1 LSSAASL
8 EAAVSSPSVVCRPA
22 AVAGQFYPAAPDVL
36 ERTVLELLQSERRD
50 RAPLPKVLVVPHA
63 GYVYSGSTAARC
75 YASIASEAR
84 RITRVVLIGPA
95 HRVVLRGVAIPTV
108 DAFETPLGRVPLDRA
123 SLARLANSPHVVAS
137 DHAHAAEHSLEVQ
150 LPFLQCVL
158 DRFWVVPMVVG
169 DASPESVAELLETV
183 WGGDETLIVVSSDL
197 SHYLPYES
205 ARRVDAAS
213 LAQVLAFGPDL
224 DHEQAC
230 GATAINAVVRVAR
243 RLRLTP
249 QLLGAC
255 NSGDTAGTRDR
266 VVGYAALAFAQAA
279 ADRRGATLLA
289 LARRAVEDLFRAEA
303 QAGGAPDAPFLEQ
316 PGATFVTLRQRGE
329 LRGCIGSLD
338 AERPLRE
345 DVIANAR
352 AAATRDPRFEPVT
365 VQELDELTIEVSLLS
380 ARQALDFANEEHLL
394 EQLTTLRAGV
404 TLEYAQR
411 RATFLPQV
419 WNDIGDARDFL
430 RLLKAKAGLAPD
442 FWSDDIRVS
451 HYAVE
456 KWSES

>member
-1 LSSAASL
+1 LL
-8 EAAVSSPSVVCRPA
+8 EAAVSSPSVATRPA

-36 ERTVLELLQSERRD
+36 ERTIRELLRPEQHA
-50 RAPLPKVLVVPHA
+50 RARSPKVLIAPHA
-63 GYVYSGSTAARC
+63 GYVYSGSTAARA
-75 YASIASEAR
+75 YASLAGAAQG
-84 RITRVVLIGPA
+84 ITRVVLLGPA
-95 HRVVLRGVAIPTV
+95 HRVAIHGVAIPDA
-108 DAFETPLGRVPLDRA
+108 DAFETPLGRVPLDRPV
-123 SLARLANSPHVVAS
+123 LARLANSPHVVAS
-137 DHAHAAEHSLEVQ
+137 DRAHAGEHALEVQ

-158 DRFWVVPMVVG
+158 ERFSIVPMVVG
-169 DASPESVAELLETV
+169 DASSEAVAAVLEAV
-183 WGGDETLIVVSSDL
+183 WGGDETLIVVSSDW
-197 SHYLPYES
+197 SHYLPYDS

-224 DHEQAC
+224 EHEQAC
-230 GATAINAVVRVAR
+230 GATAINAVLRVAR
-243 RLRLTP
+243 RRHLTP
-249 QLLGAC
+249 HLLGSC
-255 NSGDTAGTRDR
+255 NSGDTAGPRDR
-266 VVGYAALAFAQAA
+266 VVGYAALAFTDEAA
-279 ADRRGATLLA
+279 VDTRGDTLLA
-289 LARRAVEDLFRAEA
+289 LARRAVEDLFRGEA
-303 QAGGAPDAPFLEQ
+303 HAPGAPSAPFLEQ

-338 AERPLRE
+338 AERSLRE

-365 VQELDELTIEVSLLS
+365 AQELGELTIEVSLLS
-380 ARQALDFANEEHLL
+380 TQQRLEFASEADLAQ
-394 EQLTTLRAGV
+394 QLGSLRTGV

-419 WNDIGDARDFL
+419 WNDIGDASEFL

-442 FWSDDIRVS
+442 FWSPEIRVS